1 MAASPGRSSSAGGI
15 AASPG
20 RSTSAGRRRAPD
32 LDRVIIVGGGRAGLA
47 AAEEL
52 RENGYRGELLLLGEE
67 PVHPYDRPACSKGI
81 LSGRQLPADVSL
93 PVRTGTNLV
102 YGLGRTVV
110 GVDTVNRYVYTDDGE
125 EYGYDGMVVATG
137 SSPALPADWPID
149 EPGFHV
155 LYGLSGAWALR
166 QDLRDAGRVAII
178 GGGLSGCETACT
190 IRSMARDCVVIDSNR
205 SVMSRALGGPASEY
219 VTEEV
224 IHDGVELRLG
234 ARVSSMQRHRRGWTL
249 FLSDGSEVEADLVVA
264 TLGDRPNVDW
274 LRTAPQ
280 LDLSDGVLCDE
291 SLRVIGA
298 PGVVAA
304 GSVARWPNVRFG
316 TRPARVGQWIAAL
329 ELGQLAAR
337 TLLAADGPAE
347 PVAVLPRYWSD
358 QFGLRVQVCGQLPA
372 DAEIAVTKMRPGR
385 RDVARAGVMISY
397 AVAGRLVG
405 LIAINAPHAFTSV
418 ARSMLAAPYVGLP
431 AHFATPKRPTPA
443 RSELRHLTAVA

>member
-1 MAASPGRSSSAGGI
+1 VNRTARP
-15 AASPG
+15 
-20 RSTSAGRRRAPD
+20 GRRRAPAM
-32 LDRVIIVGGGRAGLA
+32 DRVIIVGGGRAGLA

-52 RENGYRGELLLLGEE
+52 REDGYRGELLLLGEE
-67 PVHPYDRPACSKGI
+67 PTHPYDRPACSKGI
-81 LSGRQLPADVSL
+81 LSGRQRPTDVSL
-93 PVRTGTNLV
+93 PVRTGTDIV

-110 GVDTVNRYVYTDDGE
+110 GLDTVNRYVYTDTGE
-125 EYGYDGMVVATG
+125 EFGYDGMVIATG
-137 SSPALPADWPID
+137 SRPVLPADWPVD

-155 LYGLSGAWALR
+155 LYGLSGAWELR

-190 IRSMARDCVVIDSNR
+190 IRSMARDCVVVDSNR

-224 IHDGVELRLG
+224 MRDGVELRLG
-234 ARVSSMQRHRRGWTL
+234 ARVRQLERHRRGWTL
-249 FLSDGSEVEADLVVA
+249 FLSDGSEVEADIVVA
-264 TLGDRPNVDW
+264 TLGERPDVGW
-274 LRTAPQ
+274 LESGPR

-304 GSVARWPNVRFG
+304 GSVARWPNARFG

-329 ELGQLAAR
+329 ELGQIAAR

-347 PVAVLPRYWSD
+347 AAAILPRYWSD

-397 AVAGRLVG
+397 GVAGRLVG
-405 LIAINAPHAFTSV
+405 LVAINAPHAFTSI
-418 ARSMLAAPYVGLP
+418 ARSMLAAPHVGLP
-431 AHFATPKRPTPA
+431 AEFDARPLTAA
-443 RSELRHLTAVA
+443 RSGQRHLTAVA